1 MSWAGAAPVVFVL
14 LWSTG
19 FVGAKY
25 GLPYAEPFT
34 FLALR
39 LAIAAALLGAAA
51 AVTSGRLSR
60 AQLGRAAVSGLLLH
74 ATYLGGVFWAIS
86 RGTPAGV
93 SAVVVSLQPVL
104 VAALAVRLLG
114 ERLVLR
120 QWAGLAVGVLG
131 VGLVVAP
138 GLVGRAG
145 DSPVEGL
152 LACLLALLGG
162 TLGTLWHKRHG
173 DGIPLLWGAA
183 VQYAAAAVVLAG
195 LSAATETQHI
205 EWTGRFV
212 VAMVW
217 LVLALSIGAILLL
230 LVLLRQ
236 GSASAVSSLLY
247 LVPPA
252 TAVEAFLLFDERLAA
267 LSLVGIVVSCVG
279 VAMVVRRP
287 AGAPPVG
294 PPGGEVTGASPP
306 RAQDAP
312 PLSPPAAQ
320 PAPQARSTGR

>member
-1 MSWAGAAPVVFVL
+1 MSWAGVAPVAFVL

-51 AVTSGRLSR
+51 VCTGGRVTR

-93 SAVVVSLQPVL
+93 SSVVVSLQPVL

-114 ERLVLR
+114 ERLVVR

-138 GLVGRAG
+138 GLAGRTG
-145 DSPVEGL
+145 DSPVAGL
-152 LACLLALLGG
+152 LACLVALLGG
-162 TLGTLWHKRHG
+162 TLGTLWQKRHG
-173 DGIPLLWGAA
+173 DGIPLLWGTA

-195 LSAATETQHI
+195 LSAATETQRI
-205 EWTGRFV
+205 AWTGRFV
-212 VAMVW
+212 AAMAW

-230 LVLLRQ
+230 LVLLRR
-236 GSASAVSSLLY
+236 GSASGVSSLFY

-252 TAVEAFLLFDERLAA
+252 TAVEAYLLFDERLAA
-267 LSLVGIVVSCVG
+267 LSLVGIVVTCVG
-279 VAMVVRRP
+279 VAMAVRKPP
-287 AGAPPVG
+287 A
-294 PPGGEVTGASPP
+294 GEVTGVSPP
-306 RAQDAP
+306 RAQGAP

-320 PAPQARSTGR
+320 PSSQAGSTGG